1 MNITEAQEKFIQAW
15 GTLGQQWGVN
25 RTMAQIQALLLVAPE
40 PLHAEEIMERLSISR
55 GNANM
60 NVRALIDW
68 GIAYKEHKSGERKEY
83 FRAEKDKWEVAKR
96 VTLERRKRELE
107 PIVKLLDE
115 VKQITG
121 DKNDAEIKEFE
132 LMVDRLDKFANKVD
146 KSLEYVIRADEH
158 WFLSTF
164 MKAFKG

>member
-83 FRAEKDKWEVAKR
+83 FRAEKDIWEVAKR

-132 LMVDRLDKFANKVD
+132 LMVDRLDKFANIVD

>member
-83 FRAEKDKWEVAKR
+83 FRAEKDIWEVAKR

-146 KSLEYVIRADEH
+146 KSLEYLIRADEH

>member
-83 FRAEKDKWEVAKR
+83 FRAEKDIWEVAKR

>member
-15 GTLGQQWGVN
+15 GTLGQQWGIN
-25 RTMAQIQALLLVAPE
+25 RTMAQIQALLLIAPE

-83 FRAEKDKWEVAKR
+83 FRAEKDIWEVAKR

>member
-83 FRAEKDKWEVAKR
+83 FRAEKDIWEVAKR

-132 LMVDRLDKFANKVD
+132 LMVDRLDKFAKNVD

>member
-1 MNITEAQEKFIQAW
+1 M
-15 GTLGQQWGVN
+15 
-25 RTMAQIQALLLVAPE
+25 
-40 PLHAEEIMERLSISR
+40 
-55 GNANM
+55 
-60 NVRALIDW
+60 
-68 GIAYKEHKSGERKEY
+68 
-83 FRAEKDKWEVAKR
+83 AKR

>member
-15 GTLGQQWGVN
+15 GTLGQQWGIN

-83 FRAEKDKWEVAKR
+83 FRAEKDIWEVAKR

>member
-40 PLHAEEIMERLSISR
+40 PLHAEEIMARLSISR

-83 FRAEKDKWEVAKR
+83 FRAEKDIWEVAKR

>member
-1 MNITEAQEKFIQAW
+1 MNITEAQEKFILAL
-15 GTLGQQWGVN
+15 GTLGQQLGVN

-40 PLHAEEIMERLSISR
+40 PLHAEEIMDRLSISR

-83 FRAEKDKWEVAKR
+83 FRAEKDIWEVAKR

>member
-1 MNITEAQEKFIQAW
+1 MNITEAQEKFILAW

-83 FRAEKDKWEVAKR
+83 FRAEKDIWEVAKR

>member
-83 FRAEKDKWEVAKR
+83 FRAEKDIWEVAKR

-121 DKNDAEIKEFE
+121 DKNDPEIKEFE